1 MALEA
6 PGAPTPVGFMT
17 VRRLSSGLN
26 EACGVACGLSTT
38 SLCGVESQG
47 PLVPLVRH
55 SCRSWP
61 RPPPPHRCKHSCWE
75 PLSCTGASTA
85 VESLTLHRCRH
96 SF

>member
-61 RPPPPHRCKHSCWE
+61 RPPPPHRCKHSCRKSR
-75 PLSCTGASTA
+75 PAQVQAQLLGAST
-85 VESLTLHRCRH
+85 LQRCRH
-96 SF
+96 SC